1 MAYNPYSLG
10 GKTILVTGASGG
22 IGRATAIECSR
33 LGAKVVLTARNEK
46 NLQKVLS
53 ELDGS
58 GHELIP
64 ADLLIES
71 DIERIVNTIPILD
84 GLVNNAGINM
94 YVPIPYVSEQKL
106 LNVLNVNSV
115 SPILLF
121 SKMLKNKKIKNN
133 SSIVFTSS
141 LGGNYTA
148 VYGGAMYSASKGA
161 VSGFV
166 RTAAVELAPKNIRV
180 NAVCPGMTDTAMTHD
195 DSITEEQYAA
205 DRKRYPLKRYAKPE
219 EIAWAIIYLLSD
231 ASGFTTGTN
240 LIVDGG
246 FSVNWE

>member
-1 MAYNPYSLG
+1 MYNPFALI
-10 GKTILVTGASGG
+10 GKTILITGASSG
-22 IGRATAIECSR
+22 IGRATAIECSK
-33 LGAKVVLTARNEK
+33 LGAKCVVTARRKEALEETLSMLEGNGHSFIEADLSVMDGVEK
-46 NLQKVLS
+46 IISDVPA
-53 ELDGS
+53 LDGFVS
-58 GHELIP
+58 
-64 ADLLIES
+64 
-71 DIERIVNTIPILD
+71 
-84 GLVNNAGINM
+84 NAGMNK
-94 YVPIPYVSEQKL
+94 YVPIQFIKEKSFSELMNVNAVSPVLLLSKL
-106 LNVLNVNSV
+106 L
-115 SPILLF
+115 
-121 SKMLKNKKIKNN
+121 KQKKIKNN
-133 SSIVFTSS
+133 SSVVFTSS

-180 NAVCPGMTDTAMTHD
+180 NAVCPGMTETAMTKD
-195 DSITEEQYAA
+195 DSITEEQYES

-240 LIVDGG
+240 MIVDGG